1 MPSKLPKAWL
11 RIDPNLGFTH
21 PDPGAFVK
29 MLSYANA
36 QPMRGRFK
44 DWPLVIAVLGR
55 QAAEMLCA
63 RGELVPIEDGCWY
76 VAGWDERQERPDR
89 GRLSRTNTAT
99 RRAAGIHGPAVA
111 GAAVPT
117 RNHSWITSSRG
128 FVVAPDTEDNL
139 RVLCG
144 PCNRSKGAN

>member
-11 RIDPNLGFTH
+11 RINPNLGFTH

-89 GRLSRTNTAT
+89 GRPWIPAALRVAVFVRDSGRC
-99 RRAAGIHGPAVA
+99 RRCGTDAEPQLDHIEPWV
-111 GAAVPT
+111 
-117 RNHSWITSSRG
+117 RG
-128 FVVAPDTEDNL
+128 GPDTEDNL